1 MKVLAILDLA
11 KRTHPLSR
19 TYHMD
24 SAFEISIKYEIAS
37 SWACVSGVF
46 SPTDRDNAAKYL
58 KRKYNIPDDN
68 IVEVDMLFDDD
79 SSQQLTTEGNIVS
92 F

>member
-11 KRTHPLSR
+11 KRTHPLSK
-19 TYHMD
+19 TYYMD
-24 SAFEISIKYEIAS
+24 SAFEVSISYEVAE
-37 SWACVSGVF
+37 SWACACGVF
-46 SPTDRDNAAKYL
+46 SPTERDIAARYL

-68 IVEVDMLFDDD
+68 IVEVDMLSNNV
-79 SSQQLTTEGNIVS
+79 SSQQLTTEGNIVT